1 MVAQGFT
8 VDLKKPLVFQVGH
21 LGEDYEEWVHQPI
34 ATKEGPRFFQSDF
47 WEFLTLT
54 VWWAVPVIWLPV
66 VVWCIS
72 RSVSMGCSLPEIVPI
87 VVMGI
92 FIWTFFEYVLH
103 RFVFHIKTKSYWG
116 NTAHYLIHGCH
127 HKHPMDH
134 LRLVFPPTATAI
146 LCFPFWNIAKAISTP
161 STAPALFGGGMLGY
175 VMYDVTHY
183 YLHHAQPTRPVTK
196 NLKKYH
202 LNHHF
207 RIQDKGFG
215 SPPHSHGVEFSI
227 YVRFY
232 SIIGIIFQAMA
243 TANAPPELAS
253 GNPCC
258 LAWQGKYIGMKK
270 RRDAFKEGVTLLQ
283 KAIENVNAE
292 KSNLERKLGEKATDG
307 DMKANG
313 STVKASLEKEISGLK
328 FEIVSLQQKLERN
341 LKEKSEETKLL
352 QDQASSRE
360 KEINELKDLLKK
372 ETLRADSSEE
382 EREHVFKELNKAKA
396 LIVKDEEIK
405 PDIPEVKREISL
417 VKNLLASERQK
428 TESERKKAE
437 SEKKKADMYLSEL
450 EVLRNAAHKTSSD
463 LLTLTSNLETVKKQL
478 ELEKQKTLKEKKRA
492 DMESAKARDQMKL
505 AEDLSKKF
513 EIVRAR
519 NEELKKEMES
529 QSASSKVKFAENA
542 EKLEEK
548 IRLFEMNKKTAMDWK
563 SRADELTQQ
572 LQKAQLVTE
581 GLKKQIHELS
591 LSQKSIKT
599 HSISPQKVRDLKKA
613 EMRLLKKKL
622 KFERNC
628 AKHSKTVAT
637 FEKFR
642 REFQGAELGRLKL
655 EFGSLT
661 NRMNLLD
668 EYFSTDVEGTA
679 GLGKATGCR
688 KLQTLQS
695 EKNRNG
701 EKHSDARCNLVA
713 SSVSRSQGREQ
724 FSVTTSAEIAN
735 DKPNI
740 QPTKSSMVQKISDT
754 SKNGNLCLV
763 AENYLQ
769 RCQRD
774 SHENSRKR
782 KRMLEAVVS
791 HKHLSS
797 ADKKK
802 NLPIGEKMGTL
813 ESVVGSGSRPSEK
826 EETLVPDRQ
835 GGSSAIDIT
844 VSKKRR
850 VSCKKKTILQQSLE
864 SNQSG
869 KTPGNIAGKTMCV
882 STAKGHDV
890 TTLSPEDF
898 ATTDYMK
905 LLELDNL
912 EEEKYY
918 QMARESLLSPDLPQ
932 VDFLGGE
939 IGNEDKNP
947 ARALDMAASNSMYF
961 RETILSSESPSLNTL
976 DDLVTVKMPPM
987 LTPLHGHI
995 LEHIVVFSNIGDQ
1008 KSIIKIFHATNNCVQ
1023 RCPSVSREQWAV
1035 PAILS
1040 SLKMEE
1046 NLLSQERVCVFLSLL
1061 LHNFSMVPSMN
1072 TLNFDSFSCLD
1083 SFSKHIY
1090 GVMADTEA
1098 GVILSEFSEELLSLL
1113 QDLLSEQRVLFSVK
1127 SSETSESD
1135 LSMPVTLGGENVA
1148 LVNKIALIDHLV
1160 AGSAI
1165 LAAICT
1171 ALDRIGYICE
1181 ASFEILHK
1189 YSREKTSVLLTILH
1203 VIAYIAG
1210 GKMVLSS
1217 EHDISIAVLK
1227 SIVMF
1232 LEYKHFGT
1240 VEGNSQLHPGKNKC
1254 PFSDRSSSLEA
1265 MASKLME
1272 ILQEF
1277 TQSSTLHQS
1286 LTSSSHI
1293 EKTEFRPAHKDFQ
1306 CVLTRDESLNLCDIL
1321 SLVELIAC
1329 YTAWDWTSA
1338 NIVAPLL
1345 KMLGLSLPMNLSVAI
1360 ISLLGQL
1367 SSIGVE
1373 AGGYSNE
1380 GISNLRV
1387 KLSTVLQCETTLKA
1401 GFAVQIATV
1410 NSLLKT
1416 MQLKF
1421 PIDFQDKTTMIP
1433 GSGDQSLSG
1442 SVNVVTK
1449 WLSLLSK
1456 EQRVFAFEF
1465 LQTNV
1470 VR

>member
-1 MVAQGFT
+1 
-8 VDLKKPLVFQVGH
+8 
-21 LGEDYEEWVHQPI
+21 
-34 ATKEGPRFFQSDF
+34 
-47 WEFLTLT
+47 
-54 VWWAVPVIWLPV
+54 
-66 VVWCIS
+66 
-72 RSVSMGCSLPEIVPI
+72 
-87 VVMGI
+87 
-92 FIWTFFEYVLH
+92 
-103 RFVFHIKTKSYWG
+103 
-116 NTAHYLIHGCH
+116 
-127 HKHPMDH
+127 
-134 LRLVFPPTATAI
+134 
-146 LCFPFWNIAKAISTP
+146 
-161 STAPALFGGGMLGY
+161 
-175 VMYDVTHY
+175 
-183 YLHHAQPTRPVTK
+183 
-196 NLKKYH
+196 
-202 LNHHF
+202 
-207 RIQDKGFG
+207 
-215 SPPHSHGVEFSI
+215 
-227 YVRFY
+227 
-232 SIIGIIFQAMA
+232 MA
-243 TANAPPELAS
+243 AANAPPELAS

-258 LAWQGKYIGMKK
+258 VAWQGKYIGMKK
-270 RRDAFKEGVTLLQ
+270 RRDAFREAVTLLQ
-283 KAIENVNAE
+283 KAIADANTE
-292 KSNLERKLGEKATDG
+292 KSNLEKKLGEMAVDRDT
-307 DMKANG
+307 KAND
-313 STVKASLEKEISGLK
+313 STVKASFEKEISGLK
-328 FEIVSLQQKLERN
+328 SEILSLQQQLVRN

-352 QDQASSRE
+352 QDQASRRE

-372 ETLRADSSEE
+372 ETLRADNSEE
-382 EREHVFKELNKAKA
+382 EREHAFKELNKAKA

-405 PDIPEVKREISL
+405 PHVPEVRKEISL

-437 SEKKKADMYLSEL
+437 SEKKKADQYLSEL
-450 EVLRNAAHKTSSD
+450 EVLRTSAHKTSSD
-463 LLTLTSNLETVKKQL
+463 LLTLTSNLETIKKQL

-492 DMESAKARDQMKL
+492 DTESAKARDQMKL
-505 AEDLSKKF
+505 AEGLSEKF
-513 EIVRAR
+513 EIVKAR
-519 NEELKKEMES
+519 NEELMKEMES
-529 QSASSKVKFAENA
+529 QSASSKVKFSENS

-548 IRLFEMNKKTAMDWK
+548 IRLLEMNKKSAMDWK
-563 SRADELTQQ
+563 SRADDLTQQ
-572 LQKAQLVTE
+572 LQEAQLVTE
-581 GLKKQIHELS
+581 GLKKQVHELS

-599 HSISPQKVRDLKKA
+599 HSISPQGVRDLEKA

-628 AKHSKTVAT
+628 AKHSETVAK

-642 REFQGAELGRLKL
+642 REFQGEELGRLKL

-661 NRMNLLD
+661 NRMNLLN
-668 EYFSTDVEGTA
+668 EYFSRGVEGTA
-679 GLGKATGCR
+679 GLEKATGCR
-688 KLQTLQS
+688 KLQTLPSQ
-695 EKNRNG
+695 KNRNG

-713 SSVSRSQGREQ
+713 SSGSREQACKLSAHLISKSGRGVSESGSGTISQLESPTGGSRKLQSSGVISSETSFSDGQLLASQGREQ
-724 FSVTTSAEIAN
+724 FSVTTSAEIAK

-740 QPTKSSMVQKISDT
+740 QPTKSSMFQKISDT

-769 RCQRD
+769 RRQRD
-774 SHENSRKR
+774 SHEVVDENSRKR

-791 HKHLSS
+791 RKHLSS
-797 ADKKK
+797 DDKKK
-802 NLPIGEKMGTL
+802 NLQIGEKMSRLQSMVLGT
-813 ESVVGSGSRPSEK
+813 GSRPLEK

-835 GGSSAIDIT
+835 GGSFV

-850 VSCKKKTILQQSLE
+850 VSCKKKTIIQNSLE
-864 SNQSG
+864 FNQSG
-869 KTPGNIAGKTMCV
+869 KTPGNIAGKTTCL

-890 TTLSPEDF
+890 TTLFPEDV
-898 ATTDYMK
+898 AATDYMK

-912 EEEKYY
+912 EEENYY

-932 VDFLGGE
+932 VDFLGVE
-939 IGNEDKNP
+939 IVNDKNP
-947 ARALDMAASNSMYF
+947 ARALDMAASNSMCL

-976 DDLVTVKMPPM
+976 NDLV
-987 LTPLHGHI
+987 TPLHGHV
-995 LEHIVVFSNIGDQ
+995 LKHFVVFSNIEDQ

-1023 RCPSVSREQWAV
+1023 RCPSVTREQWAV

-1046 NLLSQERVCVFLSLL
+1046 NLLAQERVCVFLSLL
-1061 LHNFSMVPSMN
+1061 LHNFSMVPSTKISN
-1072 TLNFDSFSCLD
+1072 TLNVDSFSCLD

-1098 GVILSEFSEELLSLL
+1098 GVMLSEFSEELLSLL
-1113 QDLLSEQRVLFSVK
+1113 QDLLSAQRVLFSVK

-1135 LSMPVTLGGENVA
+1135 LSISVTLNGGYVA

-1189 YSREKTSVLLTILH
+1189 YSHEKTSVLLTILH
-1203 VIAYIAG
+1203 VFAYIAG
-1210 GKMVLSS
+1210 EKMLLSS

-1232 LEYKHFGT
+1232 LENKHFGT
-1240 VEGNSQLHPGKNKC
+1240 VEDNSQLHPGKNKC
-1254 PFSDRSSSLEA
+1254 PFADRSSSLEA
-1265 MASKLME
+1265 LASKLME

-1277 TQSSTLHQS
+1277 TQSNTLHQS
-1286 LTSSSHI
+1286 LTGSLGSSHL

-1306 CVLTRDESLNLCDIL
+1306 CVLTRDQSVNLCDIL

-1345 KMLGLSLPMNLSVAI
+1345 KILGMPLPMNLSVAI
-1360 ISLLGQL
+1360 VSLLGQL
-1367 SSIGVE
+1367 SSVGVD
-1373 AGGYSNE
+1373 AGGYENK
-1380 GISNLRV
+1380 GISNLRA
-1387 KLSTVLQCETTLKA
+1387 KLSAFLQCETTLKA

-1410 NSLLKT
+1410 SSLLKT
-1416 MQLKF
+1416 LQLKF

-1449 WLSLLSK
+1449 WLSLLSN

-1465 LQTNV
+1465 LQISV

>member
-1 MVAQGFT
+1 
-8 VDLKKPLVFQVGH
+8 
-21 LGEDYEEWVHQPI
+21 
-34 ATKEGPRFFQSDF
+34 
-47 WEFLTLT
+47 
-54 VWWAVPVIWLPV
+54 
-66 VVWCIS
+66 
-72 RSVSMGCSLPEIVPI
+72 
-87 VVMGI
+87 
-92 FIWTFFEYVLH
+92 
-103 RFVFHIKTKSYWG
+103 
-116 NTAHYLIHGCH
+116 
-127 HKHPMDH
+127 
-134 LRLVFPPTATAI
+134 
-146 LCFPFWNIAKAISTP
+146 
-161 STAPALFGGGMLGY
+161 
-175 VMYDVTHY
+175 
-183 YLHHAQPTRPVTK
+183 
-196 NLKKYH
+196 
-202 LNHHF
+202 
-207 RIQDKGFG
+207 
-215 SPPHSHGVEFSI
+215 
-227 YVRFY
+227 
-232 SIIGIIFQAMA
+232 
-243 TANAPPELAS
+243 
-253 GNPCC
+253 
-258 LAWQGKYIGMKK
+258 
-270 RRDAFKEGVTLLQ
+270 
-283 KAIENVNAE
+283 
-292 KSNLERKLGEKATDG
+292 
-307 DMKANG
+307 MKANG

-713 SSVSRSQGREQ
+713 SSGSQEQACKLSAHLISKLGRGVSESVSGTISQLESPTGGSRKLQSSGVISSATSFSDGQLLASQGREQ

>member
-1 MVAQGFT
+1 
-8 VDLKKPLVFQVGH
+8 
-21 LGEDYEEWVHQPI
+21 
-34 ATKEGPRFFQSDF
+34 
-47 WEFLTLT
+47 
-54 VWWAVPVIWLPV
+54 
-66 VVWCIS
+66 
-72 RSVSMGCSLPEIVPI
+72 
-87 VVMGI
+87 
-92 FIWTFFEYVLH
+92 
-103 RFVFHIKTKSYWG
+103 
-116 NTAHYLIHGCH
+116 
-127 HKHPMDH
+127 
-134 LRLVFPPTATAI
+134 
-146 LCFPFWNIAKAISTP
+146 
-161 STAPALFGGGMLGY
+161 
-175 VMYDVTHY
+175 
-183 YLHHAQPTRPVTK
+183 
-196 NLKKYH
+196 
-202 LNHHF
+202 
-207 RIQDKGFG
+207 
-215 SPPHSHGVEFSI
+215 
-227 YVRFY
+227 
-232 SIIGIIFQAMA
+232 MA
-243 TANAPPELAS
+243 TTNAPPELAS

-292 KSNLERKLGEKATDG
+292 KSNLERKFGEMATDG
-307 DMKANG
+307 DTKENG
-313 STVKASLEKEISGLK
+313 STVKASLEKEISRLK

-352 QDQASSRE
+352 QDQASGRE
-360 KEINELKDLLKK
+360 KEINELRDLLKK

-382 EREHVFKELNKAKA
+382 EREHAFKELNKAKA
-396 LIVKDEEIK
+396 LIVKDEEIEQ
-405 PDIPEVKREISL
+405 DIPEVKREISL

-437 SEKKKADMYLSEL
+437 SEKKKADKYLSEL
-450 EVLRNAAHKTSSD
+450 EVLRNSAHKTSSD

-505 AEDLSKKF
+505 AEDVSKKF

-529 QSASSKVKFAENA
+529 QTASSQVKFAENS

-548 IRLFEMNKKTAMDWK
+548 IRLLEMNKKTAMDWK
-563 SRADELTQQ
+563 SRTDDLTQQ
-572 LQKAQLVTE
+572 LQEAQLVAE
-581 GLKKQIHELS
+581 GLKKQVHELS

-599 HSISPQKVRDLKKA
+599 HSISPQKVRDLEKA
-613 EMRLLKKKL
+613 EMRLLKKKM

-628 AKHSKTVAT
+628 AKHSQTVAK

-642 REFQGAELGRLKL
+642 REFQCEELGRLKL

-688 KLQTLQS
+688 KLLTLNSQ
-695 EKNRNG
+695 KNRNG
-701 EKHSDARCNLVA
+701 EKHSDARCKLVA
-713 SSVSRSQGREQ
+713 SSGYQEQACKLSAHLISKSGRGVSESVSGTISQLESPTGGSRKLPSSGVISSATSFSDGQLLASQGREQ
-724 FSVTTSAEIAN
+724 FSVTTSAEIAK

-740 QPTKSSMVQKISDT
+740 QPTKSSMLQKISDT

-774 SHENSRKR
+774 IHENSRKR

-791 HKHLSS
+791 HKHLASG
-797 ADKKK
+797 DKKK

-813 ESVVGSGSRPSEK
+813 QSMIVGTGSRPSEK
-826 EETLVPDRQ
+826 EETLVPPDRQ

-850 VSCKKKTILQQSLE
+850 VSCKKKIIVQNSLE
-864 SNQSG
+864 FNQSG
-869 KTPGNIAGKTMCV
+869 KTPGNIAGKTTCL
-882 STAKGHDV
+882 STATGHDV
-890 TTLSPEDF
+890 KTLFSEDF
-898 ATTDYMK
+898 AATDYMK

-912 EEEKYY
+912 EEENYY

-932 VDFLGGE
+932 VDFLGCE
-939 IGNEDKNP
+939 IMNEDKNP
-947 ARALDMAASNSMYF
+947 ARAIDLAASNSMYL
-961 RETILSSESPSLNTL
+961 RETILSSESPSLNTQNIS
-976 DDLVTVKMPPM
+976 VTVEMPPM
-987 LTPLHGHI
+987 LKPLHGHLLKHFI
-995 LEHIVVFSNIGDQ
+995 VFSNIEDQ
-1008 KSIIKIFHATNNCVQ
+1008 NSIIIIIHATNNCLQ
-1023 RCPSVSREQWAV
+1023 RCPSVTKEQWAV

-1046 NLLSQERVCVFLSLL
+1046 NLLAQERACVFLSLL
-1061 LHNFSMVPSMN
+1061 LHNFSMVHTTKTGN
-1072 TLNFDSFSCLD
+1072 TLNVDSFSCLD
-1083 SFSKHIY
+1083 SFSKHIR

-1098 GVILSEFSEELLSLL
+1098 GVMLSGFSEELLCLL
-1113 QDLLSEQRVLFSVK
+1113 QDLLSGQRVLFSVK
-1127 SSETSESD
+1127 SSETCESD
-1135 LSMPVTLGGENVA
+1135 LSIPVTLNGENVA
-1148 LVNKIALIDHLV
+1148 LVNKIALTDQLV

-1189 YSREKTSVLLTILH
+1189 YSHEKTSVLLTILH
-1203 VIAYIAG
+1203 VFAYIAG
-1210 GKMVLSS
+1210 EKMVLSS
-1217 EHDISIAVLK
+1217 EHGISIAVLK
-1227 SIVMF
+1227 YIVMF
-1232 LEYKHFGT
+1232 LENKHFGT
-1240 VEGNSQLHPGKNKC
+1240 VEGSSRLHPGKNKC

-1277 TQSSTLHQS
+1277 TESNTLHKS
-1286 LTSSSHI
+1286 LTGSLGSSHL

-1306 CVLTRDESLNLCDIL
+1306 CVLTRDQSINLCDIL

-1345 KMLGLSLPMNLSVAI
+1345 KMLGMPLPMNLSVAI
-1360 ISLLGQL
+1360 VSLLGQL
-1367 SSIGVE
+1367 S
-1373 AGGYSNE
+1373 
-1380 GISNLRV
+1380 R
-1387 KLSTVLQCETTLKA
+1387 
-1401 GFAVQIATV
+1401 
-1410 NSLLKT
+1410 
-1416 MQLKF
+1416 
-1421 PIDFQDKTTMIP
+1421 
-1433 GSGDQSLSG
+1433 
-1442 SVNVVTK
+1442 
-1449 WLSLLSK
+1449 
-1456 EQRVFAFEF
+1456 
-1465 LQTNV
+1465 
-1470 VR
+1470 